1 MHQRQ
6 TQHKAGAW
14 LAVQTAFADRAAA
27 VALRNAAHQG
37 QAQSHTAGALAGT
50 GQTVELFKDA
60 LTLVFGHAGA
70 KVLDADHGH
79 ITFAR
84 EDELDVARA
93 ALSKEVVEEYYAEES
108 AKVLEPVQKF
118 LAQHSITPVCRS
130 EVGPAGET
138 IAKIAENEKYDL
150 IIMGTHGHGALG
162 KLVMGSVSTQVL
174 ANCSVPV
181 MLIR

>member
-1 MHQRQ
+1 M
-6 TQHKAGAW
+6 KIL
-14 LAVQTAFADRAAA
+14 LAVDGSPFTKKMLAY
-27 VALRNAAHQG
+27 LAAHEELI
-37 QAQSHTAGALAGT
+37 TAGRHEYT
-50 GQTVELFKDA
+50 A
-60 LTLVFGHAGA
+60 LTVQPALPP
-70 KVLDADHGH
+70 
-79 ITFAR
+79 R
-84 EDELDVARA
+84 ARA
-93 ALSKEVVEEYYAEES
+93 ALSKEMVEEYYAEES

-130 EVGPAGET
+130 EVGSAGET

>member
-1 MHQRQ
+1 M
-6 TQHKAGAW
+6 KIL
-14 LAVQTAFADRAAA
+14 LAVDGSLFTKKMLAY
-27 VALRNAAHQG
+27 LAAHEELI
-37 QAQSHTAGALAGT
+37 TAGRHEYT
-50 GQTVELFKDA
+50 A
-60 LTLVFGHAGA
+60 LTVQPALPP
-70 KVLDADHGH
+70 
-79 ITFAR
+79 R
-84 EDELDVARA
+84 ARA
-93 ALSKEVVEEYYAEES
+93 ALRKEMVEEYYAEES